1 MKKLD
6 YRALSRGRWCAMLS
20 MLMLM
25 LMAQAAAAESLRKAG
40 EVVSPDG
47 RIRVEVSLDEHGT
60 PHYAVDLEGSAVLQP
75 APLGL
80 MLKEADFSR
89 GLLLQ
94 EAGAV
99 TTVTDS
105 YELLTS
111 KRRHHQYQGN
121 RRAFHWRTAAGQRL
135 DIVFQVSNDGVGFRY
150 RFPESDTSI
159 HHLREEAT
167 AFRFAQDTRAWLQ
180 PMSVAKTGFAQ
191 TNPSYEEHYLQDVA
205 VGTPSP
211 LDAGWVYPALFRSGE
226 HWVLLSEGSLSRG
239 HAGSRLLDGATAGE
253 YRIGFPDPRE
263 NFQNGPVNPEFPLP
277 WQSPWRIIAI
287 GSLKT
292 IAESTLGTDLA
303 DPPSHLPVAPVVPGK
318 ASWSW
323 PLLGDDKT
331 VFDVQKRFIDYAA
344 DMGWR
349 YTLIDAMWDSQIG
362 YERVREL
369 IDYARSKDVAILL
382 WYNSAGDW
390 NQTHQTPRDR
400 LLTRADRLREFE
412 RLKAM
417 GVAGLKIDFFGG
429 DGQSVINYYL
439 DIMEDAAPY
448 GFLLNFHGATLP
460 RGWQRTWPNLMT
472 VEAVMGL
479 EFITFDQRNAEQA
492 PAHVAMLPFTRN
504 VFDPMD
510 FTPMVLDRI
519 NKIERRTTPA
529 FELAQS
535 VLFVSGIQ
543 HYAEIPD
550 GMAKAPDYV
559 REFLRRVPS
568 VWDDS
573 RYIAGHP
580 GRQAVFARRGDGR
593 WYVAGVN
600 AEAGSATLEL
610 DLSELDGAA
619 QSGTLIADGDGPLSF
634 RRQEVRLEDGK
645 LRIEVPPRGGF
656 VLTLE

>member
-1 MKKLD
+1 MKKLR
-6 YRALSRGRWCAMLS
+6 YWTLSRGGWCAMLS
-20 MLMLM
+20 MLMAM
-25 LMAQAAAAESLRKAG
+25 SIAQAAAAESLRTLG
-40 EVVSPDG
+40 EVASPDG
-47 RIRVEVSLDEHGT
+47 RIRVEVSLDGQGT
-60 PHYAVDLEGSAVLQP
+60 PHYAVDREGSEVLSP

-80 MLKEADFSR
+80 VLEEADFSQ
-89 GLLLQ
+89 GLTLDK
-94 EAGAV
+94 AGVV
-99 TTVTDS
+99 TAITDR

-111 KRRHHQYQGN
+111 KRRHNEYQGN
-121 RRAFHWRTAAGQRL
+121 RREFHWRNAAGRRL
-135 DIVFQVSNDGVGFRY
+135 DIVFQVSNDGVAFRY
-150 RFPESDTSI
+150 RFPDSDKAI

-191 TNPSYEEHYLQDVA
+191 TNPSYEEYYLHDVA

-211 LDAGWVYPALFRSGE
+211 LGTGWVYPALFRNGDT
-226 HWVLLSEGSLSRG
+226 WLLLSEGSLSRG
-239 HAGSRLLDGATAGE
+239 HAGSRLLDGDAAGE

-263 NFQNGPVNPEFPLP
+263 NFKNGPVNPEFPLP
-277 WQSPWRIIAI
+277 WRSPWRIIAI

-292 IAESTLGTDLA
+292 IAESTLGSDLA
-303 DPPSHLPVAPVVPGK
+303 DPPNHPPVATVVPGK

-323 PLLGDDKT
+323 PLLGDDQT

-369 IDYARSKDVAILL
+369 IDYANGKGVAILL

-400 LLTRADRLREFE
+400 LLTRADRLREFD

-429 DGQSVINYYL
+429 DGQSVIDYYL

-460 RGWQRTWPNLMT
+460 RGWQRTYPHLMT
-472 VEAVMGL
+472 VEAVRGL
-479 EFITFDQRNAEQA
+479 EFVTFDQANADQVA
-492 PAHVAMLPFTRN
+492 AHAAALPFVRN

-510 FTPMVLDRI
+510 FTPVVLDRI
-519 NKIERRTTPA
+519 KKIERRTTPA

-550 GMAKAPDYV
+550 GMAKAPAYV
-559 REFLRRVPS
+559 REFLRGVPS
-568 VWDDS
+568 VWEDS
-573 RYIAGHP
+573 RYIAGYP
-580 GRQAVFARRGDGR
+580 GKYAVFARRGSGR
-593 WYVAGVN
+593 WYVAGIN
-600 AEAGSATLEL
+600 AEAESTTMELEL
-610 DLSELDGAA
+610 GGLAEAPK
-619 QSGTLIADGDGPLSF
+619 SGTLIADGNGPLSF
-634 RRQEVRLEDGK
+634 RRQEVRFEGGK
-645 LRIEVPPRGGF
+645 LRIEVPARGGF